1 MTADTFLIY
10 GAYGYT
16 GELIAR
22 LAVARGQRPILAGRD
37 PLRLAR
43 LAAELGCQ
51 HVAFALE
58 DAELMHQALRHARC
72 VLHCAGPFRYT
83 AQPMAEACLRA
94 GVHYLDITGEIV
106 AMKALAARDEAAR
119 AAGVM
124 LMPGVGFDVVPS
136 DCLAAHLHRR
146 LPTATHLTLVI
157 RALGG
162 GISRGTATS
171 MVESIGSATVVRRD
185 GRLTTLPAGSL
196 RRSFDLGRGPRQ
208 CVAIGWGD
216 VLTAYYTTGIPNIE
230 VYFALPSAALR
241 GLSLLR
247 YAAPLLATPP
257 ARRLLKAA
265 IRRGPA
271 GPTPEQRAR
280 GSSLL
285 WGEVTDAEGSR
296 AAARLRTP
304 EGYTLTAET
313 ALAIAE
319 RVLAGQA
326 VPGFQT
332 PARVFGPDFIL
343 QFPGVQRDDIS
354 L

>member
-1 MTADTFLIY
+1 MSDENFLIY

-22 LAVARGQRPILAGRD
+22 LAVGRGHRPILAGRD

-51 HVAFALE
+51 HVAFPLE
-58 DAELMHQALRHARC
+58 DTGMMRQALGHVRC

-83 AQPMAEACLRA
+83 AEPMARACIEA

-106 AMKALAARDEAAR
+106 AIEALAAMDEAAQ
-119 AAGVM
+119 AAGAM

-185 GRLTTLPAGSL
+185 GRLVTLPAGSL
-196 RRSFDLGRGPRQ
+196 RRQFDLGRGPRE
-208 CVAIGWGD
+208 CVAVGWGD
-216 VLTAYYTTGIPNIE
+216 VATAYRTTGIPNIE
-230 VYFALPSAALR
+230 VYFALPSAAVR
-241 GLSLLR
+241 GLKLVR
-247 YAAPLLATPP
+247 YAAPLLASAP
-257 ARRLLKAA
+257 ARRALKAA
-265 IRRGPA
+265 IRRAPA

-285 WGEVTDAEGSR
+285 WGEVVDAEGHR

-319 RVLAGQA
+319 QVLAGHA
-326 VPGFQT
+326 TPGFQT

-354 L
+354 V